1 MHSVSLTAPSTRS
14 AQRLALVAG
23 LVATLAVAALVWGA
37 TLAAAAT
44 LSPPATIKVARR
56 VGNSPQG
63 RIYRVDTVDFRTYCV
78 RVLSHEWAPA
88 TSFSSEALK
97 AGALAVKDYGWYWAT
112 RTTKLADV
120 RAAGADVDDTVNYQ
134 VYMDSDYG
142 PRYWAAVDAVWGTA
156 MTRGGA
162 IFQASYR
169 AGTYGGDA
177 NGWYMSQ
184 WGTEYWADHGQTY
197 DWICRHYY
205 PNIDFTPV
213 AGASVA
219 GDVAVA
225 QPAGDGLTP
234 LAADPSLKGPARLE
248 VIGPLLA
255 APEHPVLGQRVTL
268 TFTLHNAGAKAG
280 TWDELTVVA
289 RGPGDEPRD
298 FGTVTDLKLAAG
310 EYRLFEASR
319 KVDLQGV
326 WRGWMVTSHDGA
338 LSLVGDGAPFELHV
352 RRESAGNAA
361 GDVVAGRGADP
372 APGQR
377 PPSGTPPAGFRSR
390 ENRVP
395 SPLDVIDGVFG
406 L

>member
-1 MHSVSLTAPSTRS
+1 MRSIALTASPTRS
-14 AQRLALVAG
+14 AQRMALVAG
-23 LVATLAVAALVWGA
+23 LVATLAVVALVWGA
-37 TLAAAAT
+37 TVAAAAT

-56 VGNSPQG
+56 AGNDPQG

-88 TSFSSEALK
+88 TFFSSEALK

-120 RAAGADVDDTVNYQ
+120 RAVGADVDDSVNYQ

-142 PRYWAAVDAVWGTA
+142 PRYWAAVDAVWGAA

-169 AGTYGGDA
+169 AGTYTGAA

-184 WGTEYWADHGQTY
+184 WGTEYWADQGQTY

-213 AGASVA
+213 AGGSVA
-219 GDVAVA
+219 GDASVDE
-225 QPAGDGLTP
+225 PASDDLTA

-248 VIGPLLA
+248 LIGPVLA
-255 APEHPVLGQRVTL
+255 APGRPALGQRVTL

-289 RGPGDEPRD
+289 RGPGDEARD
-298 FGTVTDLKLAAG
+298 FGTVTDLKLEAG
-310 EYRLFEASR
+310 EYRLFEAR
-319 KVDLQGV
+319 RVVDLQGG
-326 WRGWMVTSHDGA
+326 WRGWMVTASSDGME
-338 LSLVGDGAPFELHV
+338 LVGDGAPFELRV
-352 RRESAGNAA
+352 RQAASAA
-361 GDVVAGRGADP
+361 GDAAAPDASDDSSSFVPHV
-372 APGQR
+372 APGGLKKTAG
-377 PPSGTPPAGFRSR
+377 PPPANTLGDIFGF
-390 ENRVP
+390 
-395 SPLDVIDGVFG
+395 
-406 L
+406 

>member
-1 MHSVSLTAPSTRS
+1 VRSLSSTALPTRI
-14 AQRLALVAG
+14 APRLALVAG
-23 LVATLAVAALVWGA
+23 LLATLAVAALVWGA
-37 TLAAAAT
+37 TVAAAAT

-56 VGNSPQG
+56 AGNDPQG

-112 RTTKLADV
+112 RTTKLSDV
-120 RAAGADVDDTVNYQ
+120 RAAGADVDDSVNYQ

-156 MTRGGA
+156 MTRGGS

-169 AGTYGGDA
+169 AGTYTGAA

-184 WGTEYWADHGQTY
+184 WGTEYWADQGQTF

-213 AGASVA
+213 AGVPVA
-219 GDVAVA
+219 GDTSVDE
-225 QPAGDGLTP
+225 PASDGLTP
-234 LAADPSLKGPARLE
+234 LAADPSLQGPARLE
-248 VIGPLLA
+248 LIGPVLA
-255 APEHPVLGQRVTL
+255 APERPALGQRVTL

-289 RGPGDEPRD
+289 RGPGDEARD
-298 FGTVTDLKLAAG
+298 FGTVTDLKLEAG
-310 EYRLFEASR
+310 EYRLFEAR
-319 KVDLQGV
+319 RVVDLQGV
-326 WRGWMVTSHDGA
+326 WRGWMVTSRDGK
-338 LSLVGDGAPFELHV
+338 LGLVGDGAPFELQV
-352 RRESAGNAA
+352 RRTVA
-361 GDVVAGRGADP
+361 GDGAGSAADAPVDSPSFVPHVAPEGRRKTAESRQAETLIDTVAG
-372 APGQR
+372 
-377 PPSGTPPAGFRSR
+377 T
-390 ENRVP
+390 
-395 SPLDVIDGVFG
+395 FG